1 MILRRAK
8 QPFGQIDI
16 TLRNLEAERGIV
28 VHRRSTTKAVQKKNK
43 KLNSPDRKYFILQ
56 QTCDLRSVHSG
67 SKKFLTDA
75 IVYFKYSLII
85 NDAVLLLD
93 HHCSILNCGGKTG

>member
-1 MILRRAK
+1 MLFNPLISKVTPMILRRAK

-16 TLRNLEAERGIV
+16 TLRNFEAERGIV

-56 QTCDLRSVHSG
+56 QTCDFGLAKVVQT
-67 SKKFLTDA
+67 KF
-75 IVYFKYSLII
+75 
-85 NDAVLLLD
+85 
-93 HHCSILNCGGKTG
+93 